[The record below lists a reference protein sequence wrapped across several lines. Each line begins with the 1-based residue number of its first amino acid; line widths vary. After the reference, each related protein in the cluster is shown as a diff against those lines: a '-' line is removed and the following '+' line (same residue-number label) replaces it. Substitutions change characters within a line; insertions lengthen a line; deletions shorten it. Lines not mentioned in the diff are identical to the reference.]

1 MSLFA
6 RKVRILNLKEKYFI
20 PPDTYT
26 CSDIAYDK
34 PLLWNTIKF
43 KVCFGGSGSGVL
55 LSTYQFSATCPLG
68 YRKNPCQEKYF
79 EKILVHN
86 HVNWPGFNCVLVL
99 GWLCWPW
106 GVGYQKY
113 QTKSLSKN
121 GDFHFIFPPNQVRCA
136 LLLIS
141 IIILLDVFAAFS
153 ALLGLLGGK
162 TLSNIVLLSKHDEE
176 VNPDHTGLSQP
187 MENSTAHNGTS
198 ELLLK
203 SKVNNVD
210 AELSEAKPDSR
221 EIDGEVVDNDRSD
234 LIYVLNTTDG
244 EVLDPSAEVLLA
256 KLYQRQTFS
265 WLSVLFVQWAGSYTI
280 SGDIVK

>member
-1 MSLFA
+1 M
-6 RKVRILNLKEKYFI
+6 
-20 PPDTYT
+20 
-26 CSDIAYDK
+26 
-34 PLLWNTIKF
+34 
-43 KVCFGGSGSGVL
+43 
-55 LSTYQFSATCPLG
+55 
-68 YRKNPCQEKYF
+68 
-79 EKILVHN
+79 
-86 HVNWPGFNCVLVL
+86 
-99 GWLCWPW
+99 
-106 GVGYQKY
+106 
-113 QTKSLSKN
+113 SKN

-162 TLSNIVLLSKHDEE
+162 TLSNIVLLAKHDGE
-176 VNPDHTGLSQP
+176 VNPDHDGRSQP
-187 MENSTAHNGTS
+187 NSTAHKGTS

-244 EVLDPSAEVLLA
+244 EVLDQSAEVLLA
-256 KLYQRQTFS
+256 KLHQDKPFHG
-265 WLSVLFVQWAGSYTI
+265 FVQWDGSYTI

>member
-1 MSLFA
+1 MF
-6 RKVRILNLKEKYFI
+6 
-20 PPDTYT
+20 
-26 CSDIAYDK
+26 
-34 PLLWNTIKF
+34 
-43 KVCFGGSGSGVL
+43 
-55 LSTYQFSATCPLG
+55 
-68 YRKNPCQEKYF
+68 
-79 EKILVHN
+79 
-86 HVNWPGFNCVLVL
+86 
-99 GWLCWPW
+99 
-106 GVGYQKY
+106 
-113 QTKSLSKN
+113 KN

-136 LLLIS
+136 ALLIS

-162 TLSNIVLLSKHDEE
+162 TLSNIVLLSKHDGE
-176 VNPDHTGLSQP
+176 VNLSQP
-187 MENSTAHNGTS
+187 MENSTAHKGTS

-256 KLYQRQTFS
+256 KLCQRQTFS
-265 WLSVLFVQWAGSYTI
+265 WLSVLFVQWDGSYTI
-280 SGDIVK
+280 SGDTVK